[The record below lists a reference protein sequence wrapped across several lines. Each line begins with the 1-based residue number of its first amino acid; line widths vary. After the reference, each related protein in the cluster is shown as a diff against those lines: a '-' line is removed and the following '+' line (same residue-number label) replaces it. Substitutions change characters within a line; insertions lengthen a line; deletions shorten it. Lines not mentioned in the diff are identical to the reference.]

1 MKGKISGALGQ
12 LSDCSAVTVTVA
24 QSTTHEQR
32 KVMKRLAITLSVLA
46 AVCAV
51 STPAMADEAM
61 AKAKGCLACHKT
73 DAKLIGPS
81 YKEVAAKYSAA
92 DVDKLAE
99 KVQKGGKG
107 VWGAVPMAPNKVTP
121 EEAKQL
127 VTWILSLK

>member
-1 MKGKISGALGQ
+1 ML
-12 LSDCSAVTVTVA
+12 TVA

-32 KVMKRLAITLSVLA
+32 KVMKRLAMTLSVLA
-46 AVCAV
+46 AVCAA
-51 STPAMADEAM
+51 STPAMANEALM
-61 AKAKGCLACHKT
+61 KAKGCVACHKI
-73 DAKLIGPS
+73 DAKVIGPS
-81 YKEVAAKYSAA
+81 YKDVAAKYTAA

-107 VWGAVPMAPNKVTP
+107 VWGAIPMAPNKVTP

>member
-1 MKGKISGALGQ
+1 
-12 LSDCSAVTVTVA
+12 
-24 QSTTHEQR
+24 
-32 KVMKRLAITLSVLA
+32 MKRFAIALSVLA

-51 STPAMADEAM
+51 STPAMADEAL

-81 YKEVAAKYSAA
+81 YKEVAAKYTAA

-107 VWGAVPMAPNKVTP
+107 VWGAIPMTPNNVTT

>member
-1 MKGKISGALGQ
+1 
-12 LSDCSAVTVTVA
+12 
-24 QSTTHEQR
+24 
-32 KVMKRLAITLSVLA
+32 MKRLAMTLSVLA

-51 STPAMADEAM
+51 STPAVANEAM
-61 AKAKGCLACHKT
+61 MKAKGCVACHKI
-73 DAKLIGPS
+73 DGKLIGPS
-81 YKEVAAKYSAA
+81 YKEVAAKYTAA

-107 VWGAVPMAPNKVTP
+107 VWGAIPMTPNKVTP

>member
-1 MKGKISGALGQ
+1 
-12 LSDCSAVTVTVA
+12 
-24 QSTTHEQR
+24 
-32 KVMKRLAITLSVLA
+32 MKRLAITLSMLA
-46 AVCAV
+46 AVCAA
-51 STPAMADEAM
+51 SSPAMASEEM

-81 YKEVAAKYSAA
+81 YKEVAAKYSAS
-92 DVDKLAE
+92 DVDMLAE

-107 VWGAVPMAPNKVTP
+107 VWGAIPMTPNKVTT

>member
-1 MKGKISGALGQ
+1 
-12 LSDCSAVTVTVA
+12 
-24 QSTTHEQR
+24 
-32 KVMKRLAITLSVLA
+32 MKRLAIALSVLA
-46 AVCAV
+46 AVCAA

-61 AKAKGCLACHKT
+61 MKAKGCVACHKV
-73 DAKLIGPS
+73 DGKLIGPS
-81 YKEVAAKYSAA
+81 YKEVAAKYTAA

-107 VWGAVPMAPNKVTP
+107 VWGAIPMTPNKVTP

>member
-1 MKGKISGALGQ
+1 
-12 LSDCSAVTVTVA
+12 
-24 QSTTHEQR
+24 
-32 KVMKRLAITLSVLA
+32 MKRFAIALSVLA
-46 AVCAV
+46 AVCAA

-61 AKAKGCLACHKT
+61 MKAKGCVACHKV
-73 DAKLIGPS
+73 DGKLIGPS
-81 YKEVAAKYSAA
+81 YKEVAAKYTAA

-107 VWGAVPMAPNKVTP
+107 VWGAIPMTPNKVTP

>member
-1 MKGKISGALGQ
+1 M
-12 LSDCSAVTVTVA
+12 
-24 QSTTHEQR
+24 
-32 KVMKRLAITLSVLA
+32 TLSVLA
-46 AVCAV
+46 AVCVA

-61 AKAKGCLACHKT
+61 MKAKGCVACHKI
-73 DAKLIGPS
+73 DGKLIGPS
-81 YKEVAAKYSAA
+81 YKEVAAKYTAA

-107 VWGAVPMAPNKVTP
+107 VWGAIPMTPNKVTP

>member
-1 MKGKISGALGQ
+1 
-12 LSDCSAVTVTVA
+12 
-24 QSTTHEQR
+24 
-32 KVMKRLAITLSVLA
+32 MKRLAIALSVLA

-61 AKAKGCLACHKT
+61 MKAKGCVACHKV
-73 DAKLIGPS
+73 DGKLIGPS
-81 YKEVAAKYSAA
+81 YKEVAAKYTAA

-107 VWGAVPMAPNKVTP
+107 VWGAIPMTPNKVTP